1 MQCDGPIGASLLDE
15 DSPMSFRKLLSVALG
30 ALALY
35 PVTSVAQTA
44 QARKPNILFIMGDDI
59 GIMQPSIYHEGLMVG
74 ETPNIDRIGREGAK
88 FMTYYAEQ
96 SCTAGRNAFFTGMTP
111 LRTGMIP
118 PQLPG
123 SPTYLRPGTPAL
135 AVFLRDLGY
144 TTGEFGKNH
153 LGDHTEALPTAHGFQ
168 EFWGYLYH
176 LDAMEQV
183 SFPDINKNPTTQGFA
198 PPCKNTP
205 VPGLPEVAGAVDP
218 KTTICLTPPRPVIA
232 CKSMDGTSKNQMCHD
247 EGPLTLER
255 SKTIDE
261 EISAKVIDFLDRND
275 PKKTNR
281 PFFVWYNPAR
291 MHITTV
297 LSPKY
302 MAMLGEAGG
311 KDWGINE
318 AGMKQMD
325 DNIGLVLKKLEEIG
339 QLDNTIVVFTT
350 DNGAETQT
358 FPDGGITPFKGSKLT
373 TWEGGMRAPMLV
385 RWPGHIRPG
394 TIKTEIFASLDW
406 LPTFVDI
413 AGGPSGDGLKRQ
425 IEAGKYPGIVKT
437 TLDGV
442 DQREYLEGETETSA
456 RNYFFYYTGPT
467 PSAVRYKN
475 WKMYYTMEGSTGASA
490 LAGPQTYGWTQVA
503 NIKRDPFEQTVGDV
517 EKSVLAIG
525 GALASPSTAYL
536 YDWNVLPVG
545 QQLWLKELESYSTF
559 PPLQDPASYNL
570 SSILEQVK
578 KMGNKHPSQ

>member
-1 MQCDGPIGASLLDE
+1 MNCRTVMFA
-15 DSPMSFRKLLSVALG
+15 SVAAA
-30 ALALY
+30 AL
-35 PVTSVAQTA
+35 VAVRPAAT
-44 QARKPNILFIMGDDI
+44 QAPAGKPNILFIMGDDI
-59 GIMQPSIYHEGLMVG
+59 GWMQTSIYHGGLMVG

-123 SPTYLRPGTPAL
+123 SPSYLRPGTPAL

-153 LGDHTEALPTAHGFQ
+153 LGDHTDALPTAHGFQ

-183 SFPDINKNPTTQGFA
+183 SFPDINKSPTKQGVA

-205 VPGLPEVAGAVDP
+205 IPGVPEVAGAVDP
-218 KTTICLTPPRPVIA
+218 KTTICLTPPRPVLW
-232 CKSMDGTSKNQMCHD
+232 CKSADGSSKNQTCKD

-255 SKTIDE
+255 SKTVDE
-261 EISAKVIDFLDRND
+261 EISSKVIDFMDRND
-275 PKKTNR
+275 PKKTNK

-291 MHITTV
+291 MHITTM
-297 LSPKY
+297 LSQKY
-302 MAMLGEAGG
+302 LDMLGVQGG

-325 DNIGLVLKKLEEIG
+325 DNIGLVLKKLEDMG

-358 FPDGGITPFKGSKLT
+358 YPDGGNTPVKGSKLT

-385 RWPGHIRPG
+385 RWPGHIQPG
-394 TIKTEIFASLDW
+394 TVKSDIFASLDW
-406 LPTFVDI
+406 VPTFVHI
-413 AGGPSGDGLKRQ
+413 AGGPSGDGLKKE

-442 DQREYLEGETETSA
+442 DQCDYLLGNSDKSA
-456 RNYFFYYTGPT
+456 RDYFFYYTGPT

-475 WKMYYTMEGSTGASA
+475 WKFYYTMEGSTGLSA
-490 LAGPQTYGWTQVA
+490 LAGAQTYGWTQVT
-503 NIKRDPFEQTVGDV
+503 NLKRDPFEQAVGDV
-517 EKSVLAIG
+517 EKSVFSAA
-525 GALASPSTAYL
+525 GALASPSNAYV
-536 YDWNVLPVG
+536 YDWNMLPIG
-545 QQLWLKELESYSTF
+545 QQLWLKELESYGPF
-559 PPLQDPASYNL
+559 PPLQDPESYNL
-570 SSILEQVK
+570 SSILAQVK
-578 KMGNKHPSQ
+578 KMGNSNPSK

>member
-1 MQCDGPIGASLLDE
+1 
-15 DSPMSFRKLLSVALG
+15 MSIRKLLSVALG
-30 ALALY
+30 ALALH
-35 PVTSVAQTA
+35 PVTSVAQS
-44 QARKPNILFIMGDDI
+44 ARATKPNILFIMGDDI

-153 LGDHTEALPTAHGFQ
+153 LGDHTDALPTAHGFQ

-232 CKSMDGTSKNQMCHD
+232 CKSVDGTSKNQTCHD

-275 PKKTNR
+275 PRKTNR

-358 FPDGGITPFKGSKLT
+358 FPDGGVTPFKGSKLT

-413 AGGPSGDGLKRQ
+413 AGGPSGDGLKKQ

-475 WKMYYTMEGSTGASA
+475 WKMYYTMEGSSGASA
-490 LAGPQTYGWTQVA
+490 LKGPQTYGWTQVA
-503 NIKRDPFEQTVGDV
+503 NIRRDPFEQTVGEDL
-517 EKSVLAIG
+517 KSVLAIG